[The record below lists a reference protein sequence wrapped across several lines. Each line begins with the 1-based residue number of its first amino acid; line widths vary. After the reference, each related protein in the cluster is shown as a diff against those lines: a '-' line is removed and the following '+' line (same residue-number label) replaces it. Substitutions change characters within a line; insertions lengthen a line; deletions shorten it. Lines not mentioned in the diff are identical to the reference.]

1 MATETATLASGCFWC
16 IEAVLNRVRGVQSV
30 MPGYTG
36 GELPNPSYEAVCTGR
51 TGHAEAVQV
60 VFDPD
65 VVDFETHPARL
76 LRHARPDD
84 SSTARA
90 ATSARS
96 TAAASS
102 TTTRSQKETAEK
114 VIKELDAEGLYGDP
128 IVTEV
133 TPLDVF
139 YPAEDYHQAYY
150 ERNRDR
156 NPYCRIVIDPK
167 VQKLLSSY
175 GELTKAPGAV

>member
-1 MATETATLASGCFWC
+1 MATETATLAGGCFWC
-16 IEAVLNRVRGVQSV
+16 TEAVYNRLRGVTSV
-30 MPGYTG
+30 APGYTG
-36 GELPNPSYEAVCTGR
+36 GEVPNPSYEAVCTGR

-60 VFDPD
+60 VYDPE
-65 VVDFETHPARL
+65 VVDYETVLHVFF
-76 LRHARPDD
+76 
-84 SSTARA
+84 
-90 ATSARS
+90 ATHDPTQLNGQGADIGTQYRS
-96 TAAASS
+96 GVFYHDAK
-102 TTTRSQKETAEK
+102 QKETAER
-114 VIKELDAEGLYGDP
+114 VIRELASHYDGP

-133 TPLDVF
+133 TPLDAF

-175 GELTKAPGAV
+175 GELTKAPGGV

>member
-65 VVDFETHPARL
+65 VVTFETL
-76 LRHARPDD
+76 LHVFFATHDPTQLNRQGGDVGTQYR
-84 SSTARA
+84 TAIFYHDA
-90 ATSARS
+90 A
-96 TAAASS
+96 
-102 TTTRSQKETAEK
+102 QKETAEK
-114 VIKELDAEGLYGDP
+114 VIKELEPDYSDP

-156 NPYCRIVIDPK
+156 NPYCRIIIDPK

>member
-36 GELPNPSYEAVCTGR
+36 GELPNPSYEDVCTGR

-60 VFDPD
+60 VFHPD
-65 VVDFETHPARL
+65 VVSFETL
-76 LRHARPDD
+76 LHVFFATHDPTQLNRQGGDVGTQYR
-84 SSTARA
+84 TAIFYHDA
-90 ATSARS
+90 K
-96 TAAASS
+96 
-102 TTTRSQKETAEK
+102 QKETAEK
-114 VIKELDAEGLYGDP
+114 VIKELQPDYSDP

-156 NPYCRIVIDPK
+156 NPYCRIIIDPK